1 MIIYCVPRNFIIDKG
16 IQLEFVVLRISLLV
30 DYCLLIEREKSDCAA
45 VVTSWVLSLVG
56 ALITESCRMARLDL
70 EFVGCG

>member
-1 MIIYCVPRNFIIDKG
+1 VIIYCVSGNFVIDKG

-30 DYCLLIEREKSDCAA
+30 NYCLLIEGEKSDCAA
-45 VVTSWVLSLVG
+45 VVTSWVHSLVG
-56 ALITESCRMARLDL
+56 ALITEFCRMARLDL